1 MLKHA
6 VFVLA
11 RAAFGAKFAR
21 DGYSNLSD
29 LDDMVA
35 YADSVGVP
43 LAGTLVPLASSL
55 LFVGG
60 IALALGFA
68 PLLGAV
74 AIGAFM
80 LGVTPGMHDFW
91 NESGD
96 ERDAEFDNFLRNV
109 AFLGGAVAF
118 GASTRERDQHAE

>member
-21 DGYSNLSD
+21 DGYNNLAD
-29 LDDMVA
+29 LDDMVV

-43 LAGTLVPLASSL
+43 FAGTLVPIASSL

-60 IALALGFA
+60 IMLALGLA

-74 AIGAFM
+74 AIAAFM

-118 GASTRERDQHAE
+118 WASTRDGGHQSE